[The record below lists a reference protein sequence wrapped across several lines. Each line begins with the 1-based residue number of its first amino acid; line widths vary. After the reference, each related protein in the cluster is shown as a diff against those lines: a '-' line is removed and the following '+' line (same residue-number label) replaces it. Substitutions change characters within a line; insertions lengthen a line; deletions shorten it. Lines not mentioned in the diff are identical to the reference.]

1 MARPCA
7 SDLLG
12 SLSPKREAFVRE
24 YLIDLNATQAAIRA
38 GYSRKSAASQA
49 DQILRVPQV
58 AAAVRAAMDERARRA
73 EITADRVLQEVAKL
87 AFLDIG
93 GAFNPD
99 GTLRALTEIE
109 PDVRAGIA
117 GLEVSEHTGAAGTPV
132 SRFKKL
138 RLTEKTAALQLLMR
152 HLGLLNDKLKLQ
164 GDADNPLALLI
175 RDIQGSA
182 VKPVAQKDERS

>member
-1 MARPCA
+1 MARPSA

-12 SLSPKREAFVRE
+12 SLTTKREMFVRE

-38 GYSRKSAASQA
+38 GYSRKSASSQG
-49 DQILRVPQV
+49 DHLLREPAV

-99 GTLRALTEIE
+99 DTLRALTESA
-109 PDVRAGIA
+109 PDARDG
-117 GLEVSEHTGAAGTPV
+117 TQGTPV

-164 GDADNPLALLI
+164 GDPESPVALLI
-175 RDIQGSA
+175 RDIHDLLTRPA
-182 VKPVAQKDERS
+182 EPAAAECR